1 MIQVAYFLIS
11 SITDF
16 PSLEPIPKT
25 EWCKNI
31 IHINYCKAAAAAS
44 ETSNSRKL
52 SRVLRN
58 IFTIKYESRRC
69 FENQKEISSILENS
83 LRLLRLS
90 IVQYLNSLFGRRVSN
105 RLGLSYPF
113 SSILPQSTTSV
124 LISSFIIDMQTTID
138 YRSRTISFSG
148 QVESCG
154 WTKKNT
160 SSQKE
165 KSLSFSSFSTS
176 KIAFPFFFAHNI

>member
-31 IHINYCKAAAAAS
+31 IHINYCKAAAAS

-69 FENQKEISSILENS
+69 YENQKEISSILENS

-124 LISSFIIDMQTTID
+124 LISSSIIDMQTTID

-154 WTKKNT
+154 WTKKIQAVKKKKFVVLIIFNI
-160 SSQKE
+160 E
-165 KSLSFSSFSTS
+165 NCFSL
-176 KIAFPFFFAHNI
+176 FFCS